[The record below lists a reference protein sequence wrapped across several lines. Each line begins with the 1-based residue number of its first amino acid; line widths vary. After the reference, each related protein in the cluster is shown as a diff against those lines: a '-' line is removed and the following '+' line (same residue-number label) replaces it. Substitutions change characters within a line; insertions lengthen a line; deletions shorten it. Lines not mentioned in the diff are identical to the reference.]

1 MLKLGKFI
9 SKKSSTV
16 ISIYKF
22 DFEHMQWSNVP
33 MEAEFLVAESPFAS
47 GGFRR
52 AFKATSITE
61 GFKEVTWVVKK
72 YLKSAS
78 ETIKATQETEESH
91 TKKSVQMHYLARNFA
106 SQLRE
111 KIEKEQLMEFGPTFE
126 YKKVFMGKTNSG
138 EFVSIEEY
146 IDGDFIK
153 YINNNGDVCENGTV
167 CDKAEP
173 FVHFTHEKSE
183 GKLIVLD
190 IQGAGYTLYDPEI
203 ASLDLLSDDGT
214 YQFCTG
220 NLSEIAMKNFFE
232 KHQCNKFCK
241 LLGLK
246 LAPS

>member
-1 MLKLGKFI
+1 MYSFLNPSVELLYTTSWLFPRLQISKNCREWDDKWNRLKLLQVICDNLIYLLKTKKTRCDDNPRKKAVSEPSPEKVCASKFYPKSLSIQDMLKLGKVI

-78 ETIKATQETEESH
+78 EIIKATQETEESH

-106 SQLRE
+106 SQLME
-111 KIEKEQLMEFGPTFE
+111 QIEKEQLMEFGPTFE
-126 YKKVFMGKTNSG
+126 YKK
-138 EFVSIEEY
+138 SIH
-146 IDGDFIK
+146 G
-153 YINNNGDVCENGTV
+153 
-167 CDKAEP
+167 
-173 FVHFTHEKSE
+173 
-183 GKLIVLD
+183 
-190 IQGAGYTLYDPEI
+190 
-203 ASLDLLSDDGT
+203 
-214 YQFCTG
+214 
-220 NLSEIAMKNFFE
+220 
-232 KHQCNKFCK
+232 
-241 LLGLK
+241 
-246 LAPS
+246 